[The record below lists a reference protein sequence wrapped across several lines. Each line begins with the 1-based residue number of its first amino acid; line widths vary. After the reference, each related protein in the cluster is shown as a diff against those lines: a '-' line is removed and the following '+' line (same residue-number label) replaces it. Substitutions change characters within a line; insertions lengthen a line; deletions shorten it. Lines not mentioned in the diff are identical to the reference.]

1 VLTLL
6 AITSTKVQI
15 LTQKTLLAAQPPLN
29 QVALDCIW
37 KIMNLPGPT
46 PKTDLCHLVARCGAT
61 QRLVVEL
68 ERSLDESR
76 SRGETREGG
85 GLQYAAAEWVDLSEQ
100 HAHRISSILLLFSQ
114 VNACKRLLR
123 TPVPIP

>member
-1 VLTLL
+1 MLTVL
-6 AITSTKVQI
+6 AITSTRVQI

-76 SRGETREGG
+76 SRGETREG
-85 GLQYAAAEWVDLSEQ
+85 LQYAAAEWVDLSEQ

-114 VNACKRLLR
+114 VKTLR
-123 TPVPIP
+123 GCCVHQY